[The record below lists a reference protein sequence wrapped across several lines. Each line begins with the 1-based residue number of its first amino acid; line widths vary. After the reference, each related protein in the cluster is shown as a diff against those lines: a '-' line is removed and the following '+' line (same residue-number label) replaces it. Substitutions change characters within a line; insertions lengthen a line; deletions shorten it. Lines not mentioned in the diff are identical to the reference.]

1 MLLTRCQRL
10 ARRDGVQT
18 YMIFAPTAH
27 YARGTGK
34 AQRRHLVGTCA
45 SDLGGE
51 LAVGGRPH
59 AERAIIGAA
68 RHGVLPSGAMELP
81 SQALSARSGE
91 P

>member
-1 MLLTRCQRL
+1 MVLTRCQRL

-18 YMIFAPTAH
+18 YMIVAPTAH

-51 LAVGGRPH
+51 
-59 AERAIIGAA
+59 RAIIGAA
-68 RHGVLPSGAMELP
+68 RHGPAIRRDGNC
-81 SQALSARSGE
+81 RHRR
-91 P
+91 